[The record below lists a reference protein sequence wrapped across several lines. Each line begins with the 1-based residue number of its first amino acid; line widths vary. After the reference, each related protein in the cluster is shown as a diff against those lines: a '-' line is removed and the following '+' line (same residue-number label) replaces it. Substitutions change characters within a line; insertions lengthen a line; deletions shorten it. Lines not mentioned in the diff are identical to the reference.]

1 MPMSNLLQIK
11 TYIDAQGKQQQD
23 HHIFN
28 AVFKL
33 IEDAQTTIV
42 LDMFLFND
50 EVGTSQA
57 SQRALTRQLT
67 DALIVKRS
75 LHPNIEIKVITD
87 PINSV
92 YGGLLPEHYRKLR
105 QAGVD
110 VIETDL
116 RPLRASNP
124 SLVWFL
130 VSLLSKC
137 RQ

>member
-1 MPMSNLLQIK
+1 Q

-23 HHIFN
+23 HYIFN

-75 LHPNIEIKVITD
+75 LYPNIEIKVITD
-87 PINSV
+87 P
-92 YGGLLPEHYRKLR
+92 
-105 QAGVD
+105 
-110 VIETDL
+110 
-116 RPLRASNP
+116 
-124 SLVWFL
+124 
-130 VSLLSKC
+130 
-137 RQ
+137 